1 MVQFGE
7 IVRKDIRVS
16 YTADANDGYKV
27 VGHASYD
34 KDNKMTDA
42 YGEIADAEGII
53 IARFSAYG
61 ANEIGEMRTN
71 LNDVVSGKMTTAV
84 VVTEA
89 ILAELWEGYVE

>member
-16 YTADANDGYKV
+16 YTADADGGYKV

-61 ANEIGEMRTN
+61 GDEMRTN
-71 LNDVVSGKMTTAV
+71 LNDVVAGKMGAAV

-89 ILAELWEGYVE
+89 ILAELWEGYEE

>member
-16 YTADANDGYKV
+16 YTADADGGYKV

-61 ANEIGEMRTN
+61 GEEMRTN
-71 LNDVVSGKMTTAV
+71 LNDVVAGKMGAAV

-89 ILAELWEGYVE
+89 ILAELWEGYEE

>member
-16 YTADANDGYKV
+16 YTADADGGYKV

-42 YGEIADAEGII
+42 YGETADAEGII

-61 ANEIGEMRTN
+61 GDEMRTN
-71 LNDVVSGKMTTAV
+71 LNDVVSGKMGVAV
-84 VVTEA
+84 AVTEA
-89 ILAELWEGYVE
+89 ILAELWEGYEE

>member
-16 YTADANDGYKV
+16 YTADADGGYKV

-61 ANEIGEMRTN
+61 GDEMRTN
-71 LNDVVSGKMTTAV
+71 LNDVVSGKMGVAV
-84 VVTEA
+84 AVSEA
-89 ILAELWEGYVE
+89 ILAELWEGYEE

>member
-16 YTADANDGYKV
+16 YTADADGGYKV

-42 YGEIADAEGII
+42 YGEITDAEGII

-61 ANEIGEMRTN
+61 GDEMRTN
-71 LNDVVSGKMTTAV
+71 LNDVVSGKMGAAV
-84 VVTEA
+84 EVTEA
-89 ILAELWEGYVE
+89 ILAELWEGYEE

>member
-16 YTADANDGYKV
+16 YTADADGGYKV

-42 YGEIADAEGII
+42 YGDIADAEGII

-61 ANEIGEMRTN
+61 GDEMRTN
-71 LNDVVSGKMTTAV
+71 LNDVVSGKMGVAV
-84 VVTEA
+84 TITEDT
-89 ILAELWEGYVE
+89 LADLWNGYNE